1 VFDYDRDKEDRGLA
15 IAMMNPTYTRKCP
28 SSDEGPVTHRNPS
41 IEKHEVFFQNLKDRE
56 IENLVVVSFARGEHG
71 KDMRREGNGSIP

>member
-41 IEKHEVFFQNLKDRE
+41 VEKHEVFFENLTDRE
-56 IENLVVVSFARGEHG
+56 INLLYRKTWWWLALPEVSTTRT
-71 KDMRREGNGSIP
+71 